1 MKPRPLWSKALLATV
16 VLLLA
21 ACQQSDA
28 PMHRGL
34 VPFRW
39 MESAPRSGEPAFTQI
54 GMHLPGS
61 PDATSMLTQLR
72 GGDVI
77 AFHMS
82 HAQARAYLK
91 AGGIQKL
98 PYEMFR
104 YGHVALVVPHA
115 RDFRLL
121 QNSMSEPANIQH
133 GLDYLRDKSWSLFR
147 PEHIHLAKLQ
157 AFAQQVTHDKPATYD
172 MTATLGLWNRG
183 LKPESLQHA
192 ASRYTCATLV
202 IAALHYSECPLRVS
216 RTAGLFD
223 LITPGQIV
231 KARTRTK

>member
-1 MKPRPLWSKALLATV
+1 
-16 VLLLA
+16 
-21 ACQQSDA
+21 
-28 PMHRGL
+28 
-34 VPFRW
+34 
-39 MESAPRSGEPAFTQI
+39 MESAPRRGEPAFANI
-54 GMHLPGS
+54 GMHLPDS
-61 PDATSMLTQLR
+61 PDATSMLNQVR
-72 GGDVI
+72 SGDVI

-82 HAQARAYLK
+82 HAQARAHLK
-91 AGGIQKL
+91 SSGIQKL
-98 PYEMFR
+98 PYELLR
-104 YGHVALVVPHA
+104 YGHVALVVPHS

-121 QNSMSEPANIQH
+121 QNSMSEPANLQH
-133 GLDYLRDKSWSLFR
+133 GPDYLRDKSWSLFR
-147 PEHIHLAKLQ
+147 PHHVNLIKLQ
-157 AFAQQVTHDKPATYD
+157 AFANYITQDKPAAYD

-183 LKPESLQHA
+183 LKPETLQHT